1 MRTSRYLF
9 SERFSP
15 WMRGI
20 AEQHRSPLP
29 ADNALL
35 VRERSVSGQVFNAIE
50 NLRKGRDATEEQIF
64 TLAYGAALGAAAAGA
79 AGRPRRRDPS
89 KS

>member
-20 AEQHRSPLP
+20 AELARVIEQHRSSPP

-79 AGRPRRRDPS
+79 AG
-89 KS
+89 

>member
-1 MRTSRYLF
+1 MRTSCYLF

-20 AEQHRSPLP
+20 AELARVIEQHRSSPP

-35 VRERSVSGQVFNAIE
+35 VRERSVSGQVFKAIKD
-50 NLRKGRDATEEQIF
+50 LRKGRDATEEQIF

-79 AGRPRRRDPS
+79 AG
-89 KS
+89 

>member
-20 AEQHRSPLP
+20 AELARVIEQHRSSLP

-35 VRERSVSGQVFNAIE
+35 VRERSVSGQVFKAIE
-50 NLRKGRDATEEQIF
+50 DLRKGRDAAEEQIF

-79 AGRPRRRDPS
+79 AG
-89 KS
+89 

>member
-15 WMRGI
+15 WMRGSAELARVI
-20 AEQHRSPLP
+20 EQHRSSLP

-35 VRERSVSGQVFNAIE
+35 VRERSVSGQVFNASE
-50 NLRKGRDATEEQIF
+50 DLRKGRDAEEQIF

-79 AGRPRRRDPS
+79 AG
-89 KS
+89 